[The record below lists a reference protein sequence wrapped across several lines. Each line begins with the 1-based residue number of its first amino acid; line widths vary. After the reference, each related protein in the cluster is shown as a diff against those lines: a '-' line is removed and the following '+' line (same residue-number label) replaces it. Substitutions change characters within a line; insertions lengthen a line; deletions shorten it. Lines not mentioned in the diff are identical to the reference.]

1 MCGLTCPEARG
12 ILPDLGS
19 DPRPCLGRWTPLDQQ
34 GSASF
39 CCLRRMPTHVGAAEL
54 LRPQGVG
61 WGEATPAPAH
71 APAYAG
77 RYGQMTAGSYCYI
90 GPQGIVHGTV
100 VSGGPWGRGT
110 GGLSERGW

>member
-1 MCGLTCPEARG
+1 MP
-12 ILPDLGS
+12 LPWQG
-19 DPRPCLGRWTPLDQQ
+19 PA

-39 CCLRRMPTHVGAAEL
+39 CCLSTKHVGATEL

-61 WGEATPAPAH
+61 RGDATPASAH

-100 VSGGPWGRGT
+100 VSGGPRGRGT
-110 GGLSERGW
+110 GGWDERAWW